1 MFAKFT
7 SVSLVALLPFA
18 AAAVY
23 DIQVGGDG
31 GKLEFS
37 PEAIAAQPGDQVVF
51 HFHPKNHTV
60 TQSSFADPCGRKE
73 GGFDSGFIPVPANTT
88 DNFPTWTLTVNNT
101 DPTWVYCRQ
110 AAKTPASHCGAGMVF
125 AINCGLDGAPNSF
138 TNFKKSALA
147 VGASLAT
154 EAATPSPSAA
164 AADPYGGYGGYG
176 SPSGSSASA
185 GSYGKWAGYG
195 DASTTT
201 WTAAYGDVTLPPA
214 PIVQVV
220 TDTVTLDSE
229 VWTTTYS
236 SYPGS
241 PAPTPASAAGN
252 VHKVIVGGPGKLL
265 FDPPHIAAQP
275 RDTIVFEFHQKNHT
289 VTQSSFDDPCRKLV
303 KDGVEGFDSGFVAVA
318 DDATEFPTWSIT
330 VNGTEPIWAYCR
342 QKTPASHCGAGMVFA
357 INSDEGGPRSF
368 DSFKNVATALNG
380 TAAAANAP
388 SGTGASGATTSIGA
402 NNGAMSVNIGG
413 TGAMTLTL
421 AAVFSLLL

>member
-1 MFAKFT
+1 
-7 SVSLVALLPFA
+7 
-18 AAAVY
+18 
-23 DIQVGGDG
+23 
-31 GKLEFS
+31 
-37 PEAIAAQPGDQVVF
+37 
-51 HFHPKNHTV
+51 
-60 TQSSFADPCGRKE
+60 
-73 GGFDSGFIPVPANTT
+73 
-88 DNFPTWTLTVNNT
+88 
-101 DPTWVYCRQ
+101 
-110 AAKTPASHCGAGMVF
+110 MVF

-154 EAATPSPSAA
+154 EAATHH
-164 AADPYGGYGGYG
+164 
-176 SPSGSSASA
+176 
-185 GSYGKWAGYG
+185 
-195 DASTTT
+195 
-201 WTAAYGDVTLPPA
+201 LPPPPPIHTVVTADMVHPLVAALALDPTASGLVTVTHLPPLDRCIWRCHSPAA

-275 RDTIVFEFHQKNHT
+275 PPEEPHRHPIFLRR
-289 VTQSSFDDPCRKLV
+289 SCRN
-303 KDGVEGFDSGFVAVA
+303 SVAVA

-330 VNGTEPIWAYCR
+330 VNGTEPIWAYVSYSLR
-342 QKTPASHCGAGMVFA
+342 LDVTNVETISPFSVPSKDPASHCGAGMVFA

-388 SGTGASGATTSIGA
+388 SGTGASGATTSDGA
-402 NNGAMSVNIGG
+402 NNGAMSVN
-413 TGAMTLTL
+413 MVVL
-421 AAVFSLLL
+421 VR